1 MTDRKACLSNRIIML
16 FFLTNIHFWKEI
28 KMQNFLNK
36 YNAVKLENT
45 QDEGK
50 LTLDSSK
57 KRILKML
64 DENMKHIKNNSWNI
78 KNRMNKL
85 IVDTETNSIFTLR
98 LGGKKII
105 KYSLYLLND
114 REKLNFLSDFYDSIV
129 NNEFDTE
136 ILNFISQELENS
148 QKRRK
153 ASLER
158 RKLKKQ
164 QEKEEATKRTIAAAS
179 SLIEE
184 TMSQSLPRYAQL

>member
-1 MTDRKACLSNRIIML
+1 MAYRKACLSNRIIML
-16 FFLTNIHFWKEI
+16 FLTNIHFWKEI

-136 ILNFISQELENS
+136 ILNFISQEIENS

>member
-1 MTDRKACLSNRIIML
+1 MTDRKDCLSNRIIML

>member
-1 MTDRKACLSNRIIML
+1 
-16 FFLTNIHFWKEI
+16 
-28 KMQNFLNK
+28 MQNFLNK

-105 KYSLYLLND
+105 KYSLYLL
-114 REKLNFLSDFYDSIV
+114 RLIFHIFC
-129 NNEFDTE
+129 FDE
-136 ILNFISQELENS
+136 D
-148 QKRRK
+148 
-153 ASLER
+153 
-158 RKLKKQ
+158 
-164 QEKEEATKRTIAAAS
+164 
-179 SLIEE
+179 
-184 TMSQSLPRYAQL
+184 Y

>member
-1 MTDRKACLSNRIIML
+1 
-16 FFLTNIHFWKEI
+16 
-28 KMQNFLNK
+28 MQNFLNK

-114 REKLNFLSDFYDSIV
+114 REKLLIKGFIIRLKHYFSPYYKLQSSIYV
-129 NNEFDTE
+129 YFNY
-136 ILNFISQELENS
+136 
-148 QKRRK
+148 
-153 ASLER
+153 ASMQNKNLH
-158 RKLKKQ
+158 L
-164 QEKEEATKRTIAAAS
+164 
-179 SLIEE
+179 
-184 TMSQSLPRYAQL
+184 SLPPKNKTSIFPNYIKSFLTIETGGVWWL

>member
-1 MTDRKACLSNRIIML
+1 
-16 FFLTNIHFWKEI
+16 
-28 KMQNFLNK
+28 
-36 YNAVKLENT
+36 
-45 QDEGK
+45 
-50 LTLDSSK
+50 
-57 KRILKML
+57 
-64 DENMKHIKNNSWNI
+64 
-78 KNRMNKL
+78 MNKM
-85 IVDTETNSIFTLR
+85 IIDTETNSIFTLR

-136 ILNFISQELENS
+136 ILNFISQEIENS